1 MTKLFALDSMAILYR
16 NFFAMI
22 RSPMINSKGLNTS
35 GIYGFFSQI
44 VRIIDSEKPEYLA
57 VVSDTAEPTFRHKQ
71 YPLYKAT
78 REKMPDDL
86 VEQLP
91 YLPKLVE
98 ALNLPFITFPGY
110 EADDIVGTL
119 MRMCSEK
126 GIQGTM
132 VTSDKDYMQLI
143 TDNHCMYN
151 HKNQMLGIRH
161 VHEKFGCRPDQ
172 VIDVLGLMGDSSDNV
187 PGVKGVGEKTAIKLI
202 TQYGSISNLYEHL
215 DELPKNKMLEKLVN
229 DRENAF
235 LSRELVTIDVNV
247 PLDLTLDDLQ
257 MDQQNLYNNP
267 QLIEILEDL
276 EFKSFLK
283 KFSASAGSTASSPSE
298 NLTTESDQQPVAEIQ
313 VDEVEAQLLD
323 SLDQFESLI
332 LSAAEFKRI
341 SLDVIKKGD
350 RFIGGEIEGLAFAVD
365 SAHAWFMPLDD
376 PVFETHQT
384 VIFEKMNSLL
394 ASNDIQKVVYNWKHL
409 LQLLSSR
416 GISSGK
422 AILDVMLAAH
432 LVEADERDYSL
443 EAIIN
448 RQLHCSLH
456 YFIPTKKQKPG
467 EGQLIIESKSEHY
480 QAYCERVGLMGQL
493 FTHLQKQLEQTGML
507 RTYQYVEMPLTEVLA
522 TVEQNGV
529 KIDTAILGEIS
540 SEFEDR
546 LAALSEQI
554 YEVAGET
561 FNINSIVE
569 LQSVLYD
576 KLEIHTQ
583 CKVKPKKIKLGNKM
597 STDEETLEKMQ
608 SRRLPGLVLQYRELN
623 KLKNTYVDQL
633 PTFVNPDSNRIH
645 SSFRQTVAATGRLA
659 SDNPNLQNI
668 PIRSEEGRRIRN
680 VFIPSDSDH
689 VLVSADYS
697 QIELRVVAHFS
708 KDPTFMAA
716 YRHNLDI
723 HALTAATIFEVS
735 EEQVTREMRAKAKE
749 VNFGLIYRMG
759 PERLSLITHASK
771 TEAKG
776 FIERYFQKYA
786 TIHTLQ
792 EHFLEQARKE
802 GYAQTL
808 MGRRR
813 YLPAINGRGLL
824 RRMAEGAAVN
834 TPIQGTAAE
843 IIKLAM
849 NVIQK
854 RLQREKLKTKMIL
867 SVHDELV
874 FDTPRQEE
882 DVVVS
887 LVKQEMEHVITLEVP
902 LIVDVGSGNNWLEA
916 H

>member
-1 MTKLFALDSMAILYR
+1 MAKLFALDSMAILYR

-44 VRIIDSEKPEYLA
+44 VKIIDAEKPDYLA
-57 VVSDTAEPTFRHKQ
+57 VVSDTIEPTFRHKQ

-91 YLPKLVE
+91 YLPKLIE
-98 ALNLPFITFPGY
+98 ALHLPFITFPGY
-110 EADDIVGTL
+110 EADDIIGTL

-126 GIQGTM
+126 GIAGAM

-143 TDNHCMYN
+143 TDKHCMYN
-151 HKNQMLGIRH
+151 HKNQKLGLKY
-161 VHEKFGCRPDQ
+161 VQEKFGCRPDQ
-172 VIDVLGLMGDSSDNV
+172 VVDILGLMGDASDNV
-187 PGVKGVGEKTAIKLI
+187 PGVKGVGEKTAVKLI
-202 TQYGSISNLYEHL
+202 TKYGSISNLYEHI
-215 DELPKNKMLEKLVN
+215 DELPKNKMLEKLIN

-247 PLDLTLDDLQ
+247 PLELSLDELR
-257 MDQQNLYNNP
+257 MDHRSLLDNP
-267 QLIEILEDL
+267 QLIEILEEL
-276 EFKSFLK
+276 EFKSYLK
-283 KFSASAGSTASSPSE
+283 KLGFAGRAALSAPGKMDVEATP
-298 NLTTESDQQPVAEIQ
+298 QPVAEIQ
-313 VDEVEAQLLD
+313 VDKVKPNLVD
-323 SLDQFESLI
+323 SIDRFKSLI
-332 LSAAEFKRI
+332 QSAAEMKRI
-341 SLDVIKKGD
+341 ALDVIKKGD
-350 RFIGGEIEGLAFAVD
+350 RFIGGEIDGLVFAVD
-365 SAHAWFMPLDD
+365 SAQAWYMSHND
-376 PVFETHQT
+376 PDLAEHQSL
-384 VIFEKMNSLL
+384 IFDKLGSVL
-394 ASNDIQKVVYNWKHL
+394 ASADIQKIVYNWKHL
-409 LQLLSSR
+409 LQLLAPR
-416 GISSGK
+416 GICTGT
-422 AILDVMLAAH
+422 AIVDVMLAAH
-432 LVEADERDYSL
+432 LVESNERDFSL
-443 EAIIN
+443 AAIIS
-448 RQLHCSLH
+448 RQLNYLPH
-456 YFIPTKKQKPG
+456 YIIRTKKQKPS
-467 EGQLIIESKSEHY
+467 EEQHVIESESNY
-480 QAYCERVGLMGQL
+480 YLAYCENTGAMGQL
-493 FTHLQKQLEQTGML
+493 AAHLLKQLEQTRML
-507 RTYQYVEMPLTEVLA
+507 RAYQYVEMPIAEVLA
-522 TVEQNGV
+522 TIEQNGV
-529 KIDTAILGEIS
+529 RIDVADLEKIS
-540 SEFEDR
+540 QEFENRLKLLSDR
-546 LAALSEQI
+546 I
-554 YEVAGET
+554 YEVAGEK
-561 FNINSIVE
+561 FNINSIIE
-569 LQSVLYD
+569 LQSILYD
-576 KLEIHTQ
+576 KLKIHTR

-608 SRRLPGLVLQYRELN
+608 AHPLPGLILQYRELN

-668 PIRSEEGRRIRN
+668 PIRTEEGRRIRQ
-680 VFIPSDSDH
+680 VFLPSDSNN

-716 YRHNLDI
+716 YRQNHDI
-723 HALTAATIFEVS
+723 HAITAAAILEVPHD
-735 EEQVTREMRAKAKE
+735 QVTREMRTRAKE

-759 PERLSLITHASK
+759 PERLSLITHTSK
-771 TEAKG
+771 PEAKR

-786 TIHTLQ
+786 TIHTMQ

-802 GYAQTL
+802 GYARTL

-813 YLPAINGRGLL
+813 YLPAINGRGLQ

-849 NVIQK
+849 TAIQK
-854 RLQREKLKTKMIL
+854 RLQRERLKTKMIL

-874 FDTPRQEE
+874 FDTPHHEVE
-882 DVVVS
+882 IIVA
-887 LVKQEMEHVITLEVP
+887 LVKQEMEQVITLEVP
-902 LIVDVGSGNNWLEA
+902 LVVEVGVGANWLEA

>member
-1 MTKLFALDSMAILYR
+1 MAELFALDSMAILYR

-44 VRIIDSEKPEYLA
+44 VRIIDAEKPDYLA
-57 VVSDTAEPTFRHKQ
+57 VVSDTIEPTFRHKQ

-91 YLPKLVE
+91 YLPKLIE

-110 EADDIVGTL
+110 EADDIIGTL

-126 GIQGTM
+126 GIAGAM

-143 TDNHCMYN
+143 TDKHCMYN
-151 HKNQMLGIRH
+151 HKNQKLGLKY
-161 VHEKFGCRPDQ
+161 VQEKFGCRPDQ
-172 VIDVLGLMGDSSDNV
+172 VIDILGLMGDASDNV
-187 PGVKGVGEKTAIKLI
+187 PGVKGVGEKTAVKLI
-202 TQYGSISNLYEHL
+202 TRYGSISNLYEHI
-215 DELPKNKMLEKLVN
+215 DELPKNKMLEKLIN

-247 PLDLTLDDLQ
+247 PLELSLDELRTDHRSLR
-257 MDQQNLYNNP
+257 DNS
-267 QLIEILEDL
+267 QLIEVLEEL

-283 KFSASAGSTASSPSE
+283 KLSSAGRPASLVSAKSDVEST
-298 NLTTESDQQPVAEIQ
+298 QQPVAEIQ
-313 VDEVEAQLLD
+313 VDKIKPNLVD
-323 SLDQFESLI
+323 SIDRFKSLI
-332 LSAAEFKRI
+332 QSAGQMKRI

-350 RFIGGEIEGLAFAVD
+350 CFIGGEIEGLVFAVD
-365 SAHAWFMPLDD
+365 AAQAWFVSLDD
-376 PVFETHQT
+376 PEFAQHQSL
-384 VIFEKMNSLL
+384 IFEKLGLLL
-394 ASNDIQKVVYNWKHL
+394 ASAEIQKIVYNWKHL
-409 LQLLSSR
+409 LQLLSPR
-416 GISSGK
+416 GIRTGK
-422 AILDVMLAAH
+422 AIVDVKLAAH
-432 LVEADERDYSL
+432 LVESNQRDFSL
-443 EAIIN
+443 EAIIS
-448 RQLHCSLH
+448 RQFNYLPH
-456 YFIPTKKQKPG
+456 YFIHTKKQKPS
-467 EGQLIIESKSEHY
+467 EEQQVIESKSNY
-480 QAYCERVGLMGQL
+480 YLAYCENTGVMGQL
-493 FTHLQKQLEQTGML
+493 ATHLLKQLKQTHML
-507 RTYQYVEMPLTEVLA
+507 RTYQYVEMPTAEVLS
-522 TVEQNGV
+522 TIEQNGV
-529 KIDTAILGEIS
+529 RIDVASLEIIS
-540 SEFEDR
+540 KEFEKRLVVLSDR
-546 LAALSEQI
+546 I
-554 YEVAGET
+554 YEVAGEK
-561 FNINSIVE
+561 FNINSIIE
-569 LQSVLYD
+569 LQSILYD
-576 KLEIHTQ
+576 KLGIHKQ
-583 CKVKPKKIKLGNKM
+583 CKIKPKKIKLGNKM

-608 SRRLPGLVLQYRELN
+608 AHPLPGLILQYRELN

-633 PTFVNPDSNRIH
+633 PAFVNPDSNRIH

-668 PIRSEEGRRIRN
+668 PIRTEEGRRIRN
-680 VFIPSDSDH
+680 VFVPSDSNH

-716 YRHNLDI
+716 YRQNLDI
-723 HALTAATIFEVS
+723 HAITAATIFEVP
-735 EEQVTREMRAKAKE
+735 EAGVTREMRAKAKE

-759 PERLSLITHASK
+759 PERLSLITHTSK

-792 EHFLEQARKE
+792 EHFLNQARKE

-813 YLPAINGRGLL
+813 YLPAINGRGLH

-849 NVIQK
+849 NAIQK
-854 RLQREKLKTKMIL
+854 RLQRERLKTKMIL

-874 FDTPRQEE
+874 FDTPYHEE
-882 DVVVS
+882 EIIVS
-887 LVKQEMEHVITLEVP
+887 LVKQEMEQVITLEVP
-902 LIVDVGSGNNWLEA
+902 LVVEVGVGVNWLEA

>member
-1 MTKLFALDSMAILYR
+1 MAKLFALDSMAILYR

-44 VRIIDSEKPEYLA
+44 VRIIEAEKPDFLA
-57 VVSDTAEPTFRHKQ
+57 VVSDTIEPTFRHKQ

-91 YLPKLVE
+91 YLPKLIE
-98 ALNLPFITFPGY
+98 ALHLPFITFPGY
-110 EADDIVGTL
+110 EADDIIGTL
-119 MRMCSEK
+119 MRMCSEQ
-126 GIQGTM
+126 GIAGAM

-143 TDNHCMYN
+143 TDKHCMYN
-151 HKNQMLGIRH
+151 HKNQKLGLKY
-161 VHEKFGCRPDQ
+161 VQEKFGCRPDQ
-172 VIDVLGLMGDSSDNV
+172 VIDILGLMGDASDNV
-187 PGVKGVGEKTAIKLI
+187 PGVKGVGEKTAVKLI
-202 TQYGSISNLYEHL
+202 TKYGSISNLYEHI
-215 DELPKNKMLEKLVN
+215 DELPKNKMREKLIS

-247 PLDLTLDDLQ
+247 PLELSLDALRTDHRSLL
-257 MDQQNLYNNP
+257 DNP
-267 QLIEILEDL
+267 QLFEILEEL

-283 KFSASAGSTASSPSE
+283 KLNSAGRSASAASG
-298 NLTTESDQQPVAEIQ
+298 TTDVKSAQQPVAEIQ
-313 VDEVEAQLLD
+313 VDKVKPNLVD
-323 SLDQFESLI
+323 SIDRFKALI
-332 LSAAEFKRI
+332 HSSEEMKRI

-350 RFIGGEIEGLAFAVD
+350 RFIGGEIEGIVFAVD
-365 SAHAWFMPLDD
+365 PAQAWFMSLDD
-376 PVFETHQT
+376 PDLKKHQSF
-384 VIFEKMNSLL
+384 IFEKLGSLL
-394 ASNDIQKVVYNWKHL
+394 ASADIQKIVYNWKHL
-409 LQLLSSR
+409 LQLLAPH
-416 GISSGK
+416 GIRTGN
-422 AILDVMLAAH
+422 AIVDVMLAAH
-432 LVEADERDYSL
+432 LVESSERDFSL
-443 EAIIN
+443 EAIIT
-448 RQLHCSLH
+448 RQLHYLPH
-456 YFIPTKKQKPG
+456 YIIRTKKQKPN
-467 EGQLIIESKSEHY
+467 EEQHVIKLKSDY
-480 QAYCERVGLMGQL
+480 YLAYCENTGVMGQL
-493 FTHLQKQLEQTGML
+493 ATHLLKQLEQTRML
-507 RTYQYVEMPLTEVLA
+507 RTYQYVEMPIAEVLA

-529 KIDTAILGEIS
+529 RIDVACLEEIS
-540 SEFEDR
+540 QEFEKRLVVLSDR
-546 LAALSEQI
+546 I
-554 YEVAGET
+554 YEVAGEK

-569 LQSVLYD
+569 LQSILYD
-576 KLEIHTQ
+576 KLEIHKQ

-608 SRRLPGLVLQYRELN
+608 THPLPGLILQYRELN

-668 PIRSEEGRRIRN
+668 PIRTAEGRRIRQ
-680 VFIPSDSDH
+680 VFVPSDSNH

-716 YRHNLDI
+716 YRQNRDI
-723 HALTAATIFEVS
+723 HALTAATIFEVP
-735 EEQVTREMRAKAKE
+735 EDRVTREMRIKAKE
-749 VNFGLIYRMG
+749 INFGLIYRMG
-759 PERLSLITHASK
+759 PERLSLITHTSK

-792 EHFLEQARKE
+792 EHFLNQARKE

-813 YLPAINGRGLL
+813 YLPAINGRGLH

-849 NVIQK
+849 TAIQK
-854 RLQREKLKTKMIL
+854 RLQRERLKTKMIL

-874 FDTPRQEE
+874 FDTPRHEE
-882 DVVVS
+882 GIIVS
-887 LVKQEMEHVITLEVP
+887 LVKQEMEQVITLEVP
-902 LIVDVGSGNNWLEA
+902 LVVDVGVGVNWLEA

>member
-1 MTKLFALDSMAILYR
+1 MAELFALDSMAILYR

-44 VRIIDSEKPEYLA
+44 VRIIDAEKPDYLA
-57 VVSDTAEPTFRHKQ
+57 VVSDTTEPTFRHKQ

-91 YLPKLVE
+91 YLPKLIE

-110 EADDIVGTL
+110 EADDIIGTL

-126 GIQGTM
+126 GIAGAM

-143 TDNHCMYN
+143 TDKHCMYN
-151 HKNQMLGIRH
+151 HKNQKLGLKY
-161 VHEKFGCRPDQ
+161 VQEKFGCRPDQ
-172 VIDVLGLMGDSSDNV
+172 VIDILGLMGDASDNV
-187 PGVKGVGEKTAIKLI
+187 PGVKGVGEKTAVKLI
-202 TQYGSISNLYEHL
+202 TRYGSISNLYEHI
-215 DELPKNKMLEKLVN
+215 DELPKNKMLEKLIN

-247 PLDLTLDDLQ
+247 PLELSLDELRTDHRSLR
-257 MDQQNLYNNP
+257 DNS
-267 QLIEILEDL
+267 QLIEVLEEL

-283 KFSASAGSTASSPSE
+283 KLSSAGRPASLVSAKSDVEST
-298 NLTTESDQQPVAEIQ
+298 QQPVAEIQ
-313 VDEVEAQLLD
+313 VDKIKPNLVD
-323 SLDQFESLI
+323 SIDRFKSLI
-332 LSAAEFKRI
+332 QSAEQMKRI

-350 RFIGGEIEGLAFAVD
+350 CFIGGEIEGLVFAVD
-365 SAHAWFMPLDD
+365 AAQAWFVSLDD
-376 PVFETHQT
+376 PEFAQHQSL
-384 VIFEKMNSLL
+384 IFEKLGLLL
-394 ASNDIQKVVYNWKHL
+394 ASAEIQKIVYNWKHL
-409 LQLLSSR
+409 LQLLSPR
-416 GISSGK
+416 GIRTGK
-422 AILDVMLAAH
+422 AIVDVKLAAH
-432 LVEADERDYSL
+432 LVESNQRDFSL
-443 EAIIN
+443 EAIIS
-448 RQLHCSLH
+448 RQLNYLPH
-456 YFIPTKKQKPG
+456 YFIHTKKQKPS
-467 EGQLIIESKSEHY
+467 EGQQVIKSKSNY
-480 QAYCERVGLMGQL
+480 YLAYCENTGVMGQL
-493 FTHLQKQLEQTGML
+493 ATHLLKQLKQTHML
-507 RTYQYVEMPLTEVLA
+507 RTYQYVEMPTAEVLS
-522 TVEQNGV
+522 TIEQNGV
-529 KIDTAILGEIS
+529 RIDVAGLEIIS
-540 SEFEDR
+540 KEFEKRLVVLSDR
-546 LAALSEQI
+546 I
-554 YEVAGET
+554 YEVAEEK
-561 FNINSIVE
+561 FNINSIIE
-569 LQSVLYD
+569 LQSILYD
-576 KLEIHTQ
+576 KLEIHKQ

-608 SRRLPGLVLQYRELN
+608 AHPLPGLILQYRELN

-633 PTFVNPDSNRIH
+633 PAFVNPDSNRIH

-668 PIRSEEGRRIRN
+668 PIRTEEGRRIRN
-680 VFIPSDSDH
+680 VFVPSDSNH

-716 YRHNLDI
+716 YRQNLDI
-723 HALTAATIFEVS
+723 HAITAATIFEVP
-735 EEQVTREMRAKAKE
+735 EDRVTREMRAKAKE

-759 PERLSLITHASK
+759 PERLSLITHTSK

-792 EHFLEQARKE
+792 EHFLNQARKE

-813 YLPAINGRGLL
+813 YLPAINGRGLQ

-849 NVIQK
+849 NAIQK
-854 RLQREKLKTKMIL
+854 RLQRERLKTKMIL

-874 FDTPRQEE
+874 FDTPYHEE
-882 DVVVS
+882 EIIVS
-887 LVKQEMEHVITLEVP
+887 LVKQEMEQVITLEVP
-902 LIVDVGSGNNWLEA
+902 LVVEVGVGVNWLEA

>member
-1 MTKLFALDSMAILYR
+1 MAELFALDSMAILYR

-44 VRIIDSEKPEYLA
+44 VRIIDAEKPDYLA
-57 VVSDTAEPTFRHKQ
+57 VVSDTIEPTFRHKQ

-91 YLPKLVE
+91 YLPKLIE

-110 EADDIVGTL
+110 EADDIIGTL

-126 GIQGTM
+126 GIAGAM

-143 TDNHCMYN
+143 TDKHCMYN
-151 HKNQMLGIRH
+151 HKNQKLGLKY
-161 VHEKFGCRPDQ
+161 VQEKFGCRPDQ
-172 VIDVLGLMGDSSDNV
+172 VIDILGLMGDASDNV
-187 PGVKGVGEKTAIKLI
+187 PGVKGVGEKTAVKLI
-202 TQYGSISNLYEHL
+202 TQYGSISNLYEHI
-215 DELPKNKMLEKLVN
+215 DELPKNKMLEKLIN

-247 PLDLTLDDLQ
+247 PLELSLDELRTDHRSLR
-257 MDQQNLYNNP
+257 DNS
-267 QLIEILEDL
+267 QLIEVLEEL

-283 KFSASAGSTASSPSE
+283 KLSSAGRPASLVSGKSDVEST
-298 NLTTESDQQPVAEIQ
+298 QQPVAEIQ
-313 VDEVEAQLLD
+313 VDKIKPNLVD
-323 SLDQFESLI
+323 SIDRFKSLI
-332 LSAAEFKRI
+332 QSAGQMKRI

-350 RFIGGEIEGLAFAVD
+350 CFIGAEIEGLVFAVD
-365 SAHAWFMPLDD
+365 AAQAWFVSLDD
-376 PVFETHQT
+376 PEFAQHQSL
-384 VIFEKMNSLL
+384 IFEKLGLLL
-394 ASNDIQKVVYNWKHL
+394 ASAEIQKIVYNWKHL
-409 LQLLSSR
+409 LQLLSPR
-416 GISSGK
+416 GIRTGK
-422 AILDVMLAAH
+422 AIVDVKLAAH
-432 LVEADERDYSL
+432 LVESNQRDFSL
-443 EAIIN
+443 EAIIS
-448 RQLHCSLH
+448 RQLKYLPH
-456 YFIPTKKQKPG
+456 YFIHTKKQKPS
-467 EGQLIIESKSEHY
+467 EEQQVIESKSNY
-480 QAYCERVGLMGQL
+480 YLAYCENTGVMGQL
-493 FTHLQKQLEQTGML
+493 ATHLLKQLKQTHML
-507 RTYQYVEMPLTEVLA
+507 RTYQYVEMPTAEVLS
-522 TVEQNGV
+522 TIEQNGV
-529 KIDTAILGEIS
+529 RIDVAGLEIIS
-540 SEFEDR
+540 KEFEKRLVVLSDR
-546 LAALSEQI
+546 I
-554 YEVAGET
+554 YEVAGEK
-561 FNINSIVE
+561 FNINSIIE
-569 LQSVLYD
+569 LQSILYD
-576 KLEIHTQ
+576 KLGIHKQ
-583 CKVKPKKIKLGNKM
+583 CKIKPKKIKLGNKM

-608 SRRLPGLVLQYRELN
+608 AHPLPGLILQYRELN

-633 PTFVNPDSNRIH
+633 PAFVNPDSNRIH

-668 PIRSEEGRRIRN
+668 PIRTEEGRRIRN
-680 VFIPSDSDH
+680 VFVPSDSNH

-716 YRHNLDI
+716 YRQNLDI
-723 HALTAATIFEVS
+723 HAITAATIFEVP
-735 EEQVTREMRAKAKE
+735 EDRVTREMRAKAKE

-759 PERLSLITHASK
+759 PERLSLITHTSK

-792 EHFLEQARKE
+792 EHFLNQARKE

-813 YLPAINGRGLL
+813 YLPAINGRGLH

-849 NVIQK
+849 NAIQK
-854 RLQREKLKTKMIL
+854 RLQRERLKTKMIL

-874 FDTPRQEE
+874 FDTPYHEE
-882 DVVVS
+882 EIIVS
-887 LVKQEMEHVITLEVP
+887 LVKQEMEQVITLEVP
-902 LIVDVGSGNNWLEA
+902 LVVEVGVGVNWLEA

>member
-1 MTKLFALDSMAILYR
+1 MAKLFALDSMTILYR

-44 VRIIDSEKPEYLA
+44 VRIIDAEKPDYLA
-57 VVSDTAEPTFRHKQ
+57 VVSDTSKPTFRHKQ

-91 YLPKLVE
+91 YLPKLIE
-98 ALNLPFITFPGY
+98 ALHLPFITFPGY
-110 EADDIVGTL
+110 EADDIIGTL
-119 MRMCSEK
+119 MRLCSEK
-126 GIQGTM
+126 GIAGAM

-143 TDNHCMYN
+143 TDKHCMYN
-151 HKNQMLGIRH
+151 HKNQKLGIKY
-161 VHEKFGCRPDQ
+161 VQEKFGCRPDQ
-172 VIDVLGLMGDSSDNV
+172 VIDILGLMGDSSDNV
-187 PGVKGVGEKTAIKLI
+187 PGVKGVGEKTAVKLI
-202 TQYGSISNLYEHL
+202 TQYGSIPNLYEHI
-215 DELPKNKMLEKLVN
+215 DELPKNKMLEKLIN

-247 PLDLTLDDLQ
+247 PLELSLDELR
-257 MDQQNLYNNP
+257 MDPRSLLDNP
-267 QLIEILEDL
+267 QLLEILEEL

-283 KFSASAGSTASSPSE
+283 KLSSAGRAASSASEKIDVESTP
-298 NLTTESDQQPVAEIQ
+298 QPVAEIQ
-313 VDEVEAQLLD
+313 VDKIKPNLVD
-323 SLDQFESLI
+323 SIDRFKSLI
-332 LSAAEFKRI
+332 HSAAAMKRI
-341 SLDVIKKGD
+341 SLDVIRKGD
-350 RFIGGEIEGLAFAVD
+350 RFIGGEIEGLVFAVD
-365 SAHAWFMPLDD
+365 SAQAWFMSLDD
-376 PVFETHQT
+376 PDLEKHQSF
-384 VIFEKMNSLL
+384 IFEKLGSLL
-394 ASNDIQKVVYNWKHL
+394 ASADIPKIVYNWKHL
-409 LQLLSSR
+409 LQLLAPR
-416 GISSGK
+416 GIRTGK
-422 AILDVMLAAH
+422 AIVDVMLAAH
-432 LVEADERDYSL
+432 LVESNERDFSL
-443 EAIIN
+443 EAIIS
-448 RQLHCSLH
+448 RQLHYFPH
-456 YFIPTKKQKPG
+456 YFIQTKKQKPS
-467 EGQLIIESKSEHY
+467 EDQHVIESKSNY
-480 QAYCERVGLMGQL
+480 YLAYCENTGVMGQL
-493 FTHLQKQLEQTGML
+493 ATHLLKQLEQTRML
-507 RTYQYVEMPLTEVLA
+507 RTYQYVEMPTAEVLS
-522 TVEQNGV
+522 TIEQNGV
-529 KIDTAILGEIS
+529 RIDVAGLEEIS
-540 SEFEDR
+540 QEFEQR
-546 LAALSEQI
+546 LVVLSERI
-554 YEVAGET
+554 YEVAEEI

-569 LQSVLYD
+569 LQSILYD
-576 KLEIHTQ
+576 KLEIHKQ

-608 SRRLPGLVLQYRELN
+608 AHPLPGLILQYRELN

-633 PTFVNPDSNRIH
+633 PAFVNPDSNRIH

-668 PIRSEEGRRIRN
+668 PIRTEEGRRIRK
-680 VFIPSDSDH
+680 VFVPSDRNH

-716 YRHNLDI
+716 YRQNLDI
-723 HALTAATIFEVS
+723 HALTAATIFEVP
-735 EEQVTREMRAKAKE
+735 QDRVTREMRAKAKE

-759 PERLSLITHASK
+759 PERLSLITHTSK
-771 TEAKG
+771 TEAKR

-792 EHFLEQARKE
+792 EHFLKQARKE
-802 GYAQTL
+802 EYAQTL

-813 YLPAINGRGLL
+813 YLPAINGRGLQ

-849 NVIQK
+849 TAIQN
-854 RLQREKLKTKMIL
+854 RLQREGLKTKMIL

-874 FDTPRQEE
+874 FDTPQHEE
-882 DVVVS
+882 RIIVA
-887 LVKQEMEHVITLEVP
+887 LVKQEMEQVITLEVP
-902 LIVDVGSGNNWLEA
+902 LVVDVGVGADWLEA